1 MLCAVFGCGWK
12 IGDTALHTTVYA
24 CHKANKQTKRE
35 SKKQSCCNI
44 VLSLYY
50 LKKLG
55 VREGFSEVIFPH
67 IKHITIAIIGLEH
80 QNIVSHTFK
89 HVVFKASNLSTAV
102 YCFTFIWQK
111 ILKIPMIIRKMSAG
125 LTNLFSYR
133 FSELIVHKK

>member
-67 IKHITIAIIGLEH
+67 IQHHNCHHRVGTSEH
-80 QNIVSHTFK
+80 CKSHVQT
-89 HVVFKASNLSTAV
+89 
-102 YCFTFIWQK
+102 C
-111 ILKIPMIIRKMSAG
+111 
-125 LTNLFSYR
+125 R
-133 FSELIVHKK
+133 F